1 MVSTT
6 YLDGFIPEEADL
18 DECINCGICLQNCPV
33 MKMSE
38 EESVAEITKLV
49 NNEETG
55 RVLDECTFC
64 FSCNHYCPNGLKPY
78 NLILERMAAKN
89 RENNVQLPP
98 FISYMING
106 KDEPGFFNDQYDGMP
121 AENKTILKKWYQ
133 PPPEA
138 KDTLYIGCYGRT
150 IPFGIENSKTLQSLQ
165 KYGPRDTCCGE
176 IPHRFGDYPS
186 FSEIADRTFHRLSSL
201 KTDRLVCYCGS
212 CANYMGNVWP
222 DSHGLQLP
230 FEIISLYE
238 WLWEQYRAGMLKFQ
252 KKLSGNIVVSDSCYA
267 SELGDRFIDSVRGLY
282 EAAGMTVVELENN
295 KYDSLCCGFASM
307 IRGNGEPSEV
317 PPETKK
323 KIDQILATKINDVS
337 VNCPG
342 CMGNLGQAVKGTDIK
357 LHLAINEILK
367 AFGDEPDH

>member
-1 MVSTT
+1 M
-6 YLDGFIPEEADL
+6 
-18 DECINCGICLQNCPV
+18 
-33 MKMSE
+33 
-38 EESVAEITKLV
+38 
-49 NNEETG
+49 
-55 RVLDECTFC
+55 
-64 FSCNHYCPNGLKPY
+64 
-78 NLILERMAAKN
+78 ERMAAKN

-98 FISYMING
+98 FINYMIKG
-106 KDEPGFFNDQYDGMP
+106 KDEPGFFNDQHKGMP

-138 KDTLYIGCYGRT
+138 KDILYIGCYGRT
-150 IPFGIENSKTLQSLQ
+150 IPFGIDNSKTLQGLQ

-176 IPHRFGDYPS
+176 IPHRFGDYQS

-212 CANYMGNVWP
+212 CANYLGNVWP
-222 DSHGLQLP
+222 DSQGLKLP

-238 WLWEQYRAGMLKFQ
+238 WLWEQYQAGMLKIK

-282 EAAGMTVVELENN
+282 EATGMTVVELENN

-307 IRGNGEPSEV
+307 IRGNGDPSGV
-317 PPETKK
+317 APETKK

-342 CMGNLGQAVKGTDIK
+342 CMGSLGHAVKGTDIK